1 MITIE
6 ELQTTDKKVAYVVMR
21 DYLSG
26 KFRSCQQS
34 VATLR
39 ANASMKIEEAEAQ
52 GKEPPAQFEDWFF
65 DRGDC
70 AEYVIEKDKEERK

>member
-26 KFRSCQQS
+26 ELLPCQQS

-52 GKEPPAQFEDWFF
+52 GKEPPAQFEGWFF
-65 DRGDC
+65 DHKDC
-70 AEYVIEKDKEERK
+70 VEYAIEKNMEERK